1 MLSYT
6 KFFNS
11 WQHTELRMMCP
22 VRDEQALCGYGGGS
36 SGGGGGGGYYV
47 MERRGKNSKLGKKRR
62 GN

>member
-1 MLSYT
+1 
-6 KFFNS
+6 
-11 WQHTELRMMCP
+11 MMCP